1 MDVFFCREAAY
12 LNKGLAGA
20 GLRWV
25 TVLAIIPCLAIG
37 AETFIRVVDPQ
48 EVMGWGERPSLEPHE
63 RYGYR
68 LKPNKST
75 RLRWLSYDYTVE
87 ANALGFPGP
96 LYDEKKPDAVL
107 RIMVT
112 GDAFESAEGVDTVDA
127 WPRLLEKKL
136 NTEYGIE
143 AQVLNFS
150 ITGWGPNQY
159 ASVISDYAPKFRP
172 DIIIVGFFVNEFFD
186 IKITNEDFQDSIGF
200 QKSSQSSP
208 ESYMKLAHLRAWIKI
223 NIIDY
228 LKERIRNKP
237 NPAGYFF
244 GCFKTLERKGYES
257 MVANAALV
265 EECLK
270 TIVKTAQAI
279 DARPLV
285 VLVPSAGQVC
295 GPDTMRYYPKC
306 LDLSVSERF
315 DLNQPQRLAKNMC
328 EKLNLPYTDLRDP
341 LRKVAKMVP
350 YQPKNMHWTEVGHDV
365 VARHV
370 AQYLYN
376 NRYLRLR
383 EIDP

>member
-1 MDVFFCREAAY
+1 M
-12 LNKGLAGA
+12 
-20 GLRWV
+20 
-25 TVLAIIPCLAIG
+25 
-37 AETFIRVVDPQ
+37 
-48 EVMGWGERPSLEPHE
+48 
-63 RYGYR
+63 
-68 LKPNKST
+68 
-75 RLRWLSYDYTVE
+75 
-87 ANALGFPGP
+87 
-96 LYDEKKPDAVL
+96 
-107 RIMVT
+107 T
-112 GDAFESAEGVDTVDA
+112 GDAFESAEGVATPDS

-285 VLVPSAGQVC
+285 VLVPSAVQVC

-341 LRKVAKMVP
+341 LRKVAKMGP
-350 YQPKNMHWTEVGHDV
+350 YQPKNMHWTELGHDV